1 MIRKILS
8 AIEPNRVKYE
18 KLFQYRFKI
27 DAFAGYWL
35 QHLLRGD
42 VFSKLDPA
50 PSGSKTKC
58 RFAGKR
64 MRRTAGMM
72 AARVPTKLRQSS
84 HAVGSRGNFVGA
96 ARWHREHG

>member
-42 VFSKLDPA
+42 VFSKLDLAFKRVQIAPWLARKCPLPVVPA
-50 PSGSKTKC
+50 HGGWWTGS
-58 RFAGKR
+58 A
-64 MRRTAGMM
+64 
-72 AARVPTKLRQSS
+72 L
-84 HAVGSRGNFVGA
+84 VGTGCQ
-96 ARWHREHG
+96 WL